1 MHSGSREAVSPN
13 LETNADNWDRKERL
27 AGRNHVDHRGRFSA
41 WGWNWLEAE
50 DGEEKR
56 IQQGPQNVKLELESL
71 LQG

>member
-1 MHSGSREAVSPN
+1 MHSGSREAVSPD

-27 AGRNHVDHRGRFSA
+27 AGRDRVDHRGRFSA

-56 IQQGPQNVKLELESL
+56 I
-71 LQG
+71 